1 MMNVPTSTNR
11 HLRRIISRL
20 LFGALTGFITAQAS
34 LIAHGATADD
44 ANWEVMSAQL
54 PGVDGRIDA
63 FATIGS
69 RLYAGGRFQI
79 IGGLVTSG
87 IGSWDGIRWSALGTG
102 INGGVAAL
110 LVNGADLI
118 AGGSFASAGGV
129 AAINVARWD
138 GLQWNALGSLTSQP
152 GGNVLA
158 LAEFNGDIYAGGD
171 FQTTSGAAA
180 NYLARW
186 NGAQWLPV
194 GGGVD
199 GIVYALHRITD
210 GLYAGGA
217 FKTAGGQTVNGIAR
231 WDGLN
236 WAPLDQGVRGGFAA
250 VYALSSIETNL
261 YVGGD
266 FTQVSGDPWFTTGGL
281 ARWIDGGSRT
291 NKWRNLPGVG
301 QVSVRAL
308 RGFEGR
314 LFVGGRFAGIG
325 GATSQN
331 VVELSATTNWI
342 SFGTGVSSE
351 TPSDIAAIEPFG
363 GSIFCGGFFEMAGDQ
378 RVSGIARWTGTGW
391 LSVGGGTDLGLNAG
405 AHAVEAVGSRAYVLG
420 GFLRA
425 GPTIVKGA
433 AEWTGAG
440 WLTVG
445 GGIPLWNQFYQL
457 NAATDGHDLYVSTP
471 SLQRWDGSAWLPV
484 GEVGHAGGGPV
495 EVSGTNLFAV
505 GAFAQGYG
513 VARLEGTH
521 WTGLG
526 GAFSGTIRAL
536 AISGSNVYAGGFFS
550 MVGSDPIEMVARWDG
565 LQWQKLG
572 TGLPAVAS
580 GGVGALA
587 VSGGLLYVGQGGNER
602 TNWVYVWNGSAWST
616 LPGTFGAVG
625 SGVSILSIV
634 PEGSDLYFG
643 GRFDWIDGAP
653 VNNIARWDGT
663 NWHALGSGVGIGGEA
678 SIRSLAVTAERIYAA
693 GTFTTAGGKGS
704 RYFAI
709 WHKTPPDPDLIV
721 NSTGDEPDADLT
733 DNLPDVDLNTPGLQ
747 TTLRCAI
754 DFANRRAGKDS
765 IEFNI
770 ESAGSVTISPTE
782 ALPEITEPLTID
794 GTTQPG
800 SGRAGVSGLLAGA
813 VDGLHLGTSNCVIRG
828 LVINQFQRAGILIQG
843 GFSHLPFRFPQRLFA
858 AFPFRRL
865 APRDRLHRF
874 AFDDGQ
880 MRPVGCHPRRPVELR
895 RPSLN
900 QSLTLS
906 QLFPHFARGSLRPKA
921 QIQAERGK
929 RLVRFARLLFKH
941 QRHRPSSM
949 ASW

>member
-1 MMNVPTSTNR
+1 MNSPDPMNW
-11 HLRRIISRL
+11 HHKRIISGFL
-20 LFGALTGFITAQAS
+20 IGVLSAFVSPQVSPNAL
-34 LIAHGATADD
+34 GATPED
-44 ANWEVMSAQL
+44 ANWEAMSAQL

-87 IGSWDGIRWSALGTG
+87 VASWDGTRWSALGTG
-102 INGGVAAL
+102 INGAVGAL
-110 LVNGADLI
+110 QVSGTTLI
-118 AGGSFASAGGV
+118 VGGSFTSAGGL
-129 AAINVARWD
+129 AATNVARWD
-138 GLQWNALGSLTSQP
+138 GLNWSALGSLSSQP
-152 GGNVLA
+152 VGEVLA
-158 LAEFNGDIYAGGD
+158 LAEFNGEIFAGGD

-199 GIVYALHRITD
+199 GIVYALHRIAD

-231 WDGLN
+231 WDGVN
-236 WAPLDQGVRGGFAA
+236 WAPLDQGVRGGLAA

-291 NKWRNLPGVG
+291 NQWRNLPGVG

-314 LFVGGRFAGIG
+314 LFVGGRFDGIG
-325 GATSQN
+325 GTTSQN
-331 VVELSATTNWI
+331 VAELSATTNWI
-342 SFGTGVSSE
+342 GFGTGVSAA

-363 GSIFCGGFFEMAGDQ
+363 SGIFCGGFFEMAGDQ
-378 RVSGIARWTGTGW
+378 RVSGIARWTGTSW
-391 LSVGGGTDLGLNAG
+391 LSVGGGTDLGLTAG
-405 AHAVEAVGSRAYVLG
+405 AHAVEAVGSRVYVLG

-440 WLTVG
+440 WLTMG
-445 GGIPLWNQFYQL
+445 GGIPAWNQFYQL

-484 GEVGHAGGGPV
+484 GEVGHSGGGPV

-505 GAFAQGYG
+505 GSFAQGYG

-536 AISGSNVYAGGFFS
+536 VISGSNVYAGGWFT

-565 LQWQKLG
+565 VQWQKLG

-580 GGVGALA
+580 SGITALA
-587 VSGGLLYVGQGGNER
+587 LSGGLLYVGQTGNER
-602 TNWVYVWNGSAWST
+602 TNWISVWNGSTWST

-625 SGVSILSIV
+625 SGVFINSIV

-643 GRFDWIDGAP
+643 GRFDWIDGVP

-663 NWHALGSGVGIGGEA
+663 SWHALGSGVGNGGGA
-678 SIRSLAVTAERIYAA
+678 GIWSLAVTPDRVYAG

-704 RYFAI
+704 RYFAV
-709 WHKTPPDPDLIV
+709 WHKPPPDLGVGIEV
-721 NSTGDEPDADLT
+721 NPSR
-733 DNLPDVDLNTPGLQ
+733 V
-747 TTLRCAI
+747 
-754 DFANRRAGKDS
+754 
-765 IEFNI
+765 
-770 ESAGSVTISPTE
+770 SVTE
-782 ALPEITEPLTID
+782 EIEVWITAKNNSGQPMT
-794 GTTQPG
+794 GVQPG
-800 SGRAGVSGLLAGA
+800 
-813 VDGLHLGTSNCVIRG
+813 G
-828 LVINQFQRAGILIQG
+828 LVTVAGTG
-843 GFSHLPFRFPQRLFA
+843 
-858 AFPFRRL
+858 
-865 APRDRLHRF
+865 
-874 AFDDGQ
+874 
-880 MRPVGCHPRRPVELR
+880 
-895 RPSLN
+895 
-900 QSLTLS
+900 
-906 QLFPHFARGSLRPKA
+906 
-921 QIQAERGK
+921 
-929 RLVRFARLLFKH
+929 
-941 QRHRPSSM
+941 
-949 ASW
+949 